1 MGFLYEFTIFITF
14 REFEQQDDDTIF
26 FFSVVELKQS
36 SRASWTESGGSDTS
50 RDPRGAQYRSQS
62 HRRADGLPN
71 FLRRALSGKL

>member
-1 MGFLYEFTIFITF
+1 MNLNNKAMILF
-14 REFEQQDDDTIF
+14 F